1 MRHFSWSFGKWP
13 GKKWLYFTNHC
24 KNTRY
29 LFLQKLHVISH
40 LHDQQHHQDCQI
52 VHDGGCSHCQRCK
65 AQPSAF
71 TQWGQINHCYIAR
84 PALLDHV
91 AGLYVV
97 ELYRRTIVQINHC
110 YIARRALLDYVARL
124 YCRTIVYVDQALLHC
139 KTALQDFKPSIVT
152 L

>member
-1 MRHFSWSFGKWP
+1 MLS
-13 GKKWLYFTNHC
+13 C
-24 KNTRY
+24 KNLLY
-29 LFLQKLHVISH
+29 LQVI
-40 LHDQQHHQDCQI
+40 LAFDLVINVIIMIDHQDCQI

-84 PALLDHV
+84 RALLDYVAGLYCRTIVYVDQALLHCKTSSKINHCYIARRALLDYV

-110 YIARRALLDYVARL
+110 YIATRALQDYVAGL
-124 YCRTIVYVDQALLHC
+124 YCRTIV
-139 KTALQDFKPSIVT
+139 
-152 L
+152 

>member
-1 MRHFSWSFGKWP
+1 MRHFIWSLRKWP
-13 GKKWLYFTNHC
+13 SKSTQNFTNHLQ
-24 KNTRY
+24 NTGY

-84 PALLDHV
+84 
-91 AGLYVV
+91 
-97 ELYRRTIVQINHC
+97 
-110 YIARRALLDYVARL
+110 RALLDYVAGL
-124 YCRTIVYVDQALLHC
+124 YCRTIVYVDQALLH
-139 KTALQDFKPSIVT
+139 ALQDFIEDQPLLHCNTCIAGPRRRSLLQDYCVDQARLYCNTT